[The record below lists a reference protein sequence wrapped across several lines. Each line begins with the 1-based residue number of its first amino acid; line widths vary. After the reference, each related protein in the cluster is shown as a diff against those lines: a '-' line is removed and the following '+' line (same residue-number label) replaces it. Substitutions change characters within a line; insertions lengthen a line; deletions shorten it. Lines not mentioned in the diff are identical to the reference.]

1 MDGKPVMGP
10 LIALLRSRKF
20 MVTLCDL
27 IVALVLY
34 FGGKYVAPAH
44 PGVME
49 DVKFLIGVLQV
60 PVVMVI
66 GAIAYEDAASK
77 GVGQ

>member
-1 MDGKPVMGP
+1 MERRMVVDP
-10 LIALLRSRKF
+10 LRALLRSRKF
-20 MVTLCDL
+20 VVAMCDL
-27 IVALVLY
+27 VVALVLY

-60 PVVMVI
+60 PVGLVI
-66 GAIAYEDAASK
+66 AAIAYEDAAKS
-77 GVGQ
+77 

>member
-1 MDGKPVMGP
+1 MVVDP
-10 LIALLRSRKF
+10 LMALLRSRKF
-20 MVTLCDL
+20 VVAMCDL
-27 IVALVLY
+27 VVALVLY

-60 PVVMVI
+60 PAGLVI
-66 GAIAYEDAASK
+66 AAIAYEDAAKS
-77 GVGQ
+77 

>member
-1 MDGKPVMGP
+1 MVVDP
-10 LIALLRSRKF
+10 LKALLRSRKF
-20 MVTLCDL
+20 VVAMCDL
-27 IVALVLY
+27 VVALVLY

-60 PVVMVI
+60 PVGLVI
-66 GAIAYEDAASK
+66 AAIAYEDAAKS
-77 GVGQ
+77 

>member
-1 MDGKPVMGP
+1 MERRMVVDP
-10 LIALLRSRKF
+10 LMVLLRSRKF
-20 MVTLCDL
+20 VVAMCDL
-27 IVALVLY
+27 VVALVLY

-60 PVVMVI
+60 PVGLVI
-66 GAIAYEDAASK
+66 AAIAYEDAAKS
-77 GVGQ
+77 

>member
-1 MDGKPVMGP
+1 MERRMVVDP
-10 LIALLRSRKF
+10 LRALLRSRKF
-20 MVTLCDL
+20 MVALCDL
-27 IVALVLY
+27 VVALVLY

-60 PVVMVI
+60 PVGLVI
-66 GAIAYEDAASK
+66 AAIAYEDAAKS
-77 GVGQ
+77 

>member
-1 MDGKPVMGP
+1 MEGKPVVGP
-10 LIALLRSRKF
+10 LVALLRSRKF
-20 MVTLCDL
+20 LVALCDL
-27 IVALVLY
+27 LVALVLY

-77 GVGQ
+77 AMSQ